1 MVQTFF
7 KSFSYFLRLTKFLFC
22 RVSLQALW
30 QTAKVI
36 QWVDCALAHHRLP
49 AELSVV
55 YNLDDQWGHVELFL
69 GQSLECRRDYEGKR
83 CEHTVKRCKTSKLL
97 TCNIMTCLFLHFS
110 CYSKEPSSLSLSP
123 LVLCESISH
132 PKLSQTWH
140 GMAQDWPRLT
150 VQITFPVIQH
160 SFHAMPPSLRWIL
173 ERNPNYLT
181 V

>member
-1 MVQTFF
+1 MVQTVV

-69 GQSLECRRDYEGKR
+69 GQSLECRRHYEGQR
-83 CEHTVKRCKTSKLL
+83 WDHTVKRCKTSKLL

-110 CYSKEPSSLSLSP
+110 CDSKEPSSLSLS
-123 LVLCESISH
+123 L
-132 PKLSQTWH
+132 LSPSVKVFHTLNGVKHDMVWH
-140 GMAQDWPRLT
+140 RTDHDW
-150 VQITFPVIQH
+150 QCK
-160 SFHAMPPSLRWIL
+160 
-173 ERNPNYLT
+173 
-181 V
+181 